1 MNIRLVRNN
10 RGGRPTKQ
18 KNAPETLDKGYITI
32 PFNTDKED
40 YIETCWRTGMVSVI
54 TDGGNLYNDVLIT
67 NEALQNIDFPD
78 EPGESGTQV
87 LMASLPYRTTPIIIG
102 TVSNR
107 NESPAWSSNMHRFLK
122 LNDKTSVCVEM
133 NADESS
139 IDITVNSEEKTD
151 INIVSVG
158 NEESEIKL
166 QSSGKVNVIAD
177 KEINATSYDTIV
189 SKIVNVE
196 SEAEEPGKEERSIT
210 MNLSSLILKWLEE
223 DKTSTITFDKDK
235 FRLSLHDDTEFIDIN
250 DDQIIISFKENEEQI
265 IINSDNID
273 ISYKNG
279 EEKITLSQ
287 NLIKLLTGNR
297 FEVNDAKEPLTLAET
312 LIEKINELQNQINT
326 LKMAW
331 SQAAASVKPQDGGAS
346 GFAAGATSVS
356 SIVQIDFSDIKSQTT
371 FSD

>member
-1 MNIRLVRNN
+1 MKLVRRNN
-10 RGGRPTKQ
+10 GGRPRKQ
-18 KNAPETLDKGYITI
+18 KNDPELLEKGYITI
-32 PFNTDKED
+32 PYKVDKKNF
-40 YIETCWRTGMVSVI
+40 IETCLRTGTVSVI
-54 TDGGNLYNDVLIT
+54 TDGGNFRNEILIT
-67 NEALQNIDFPD
+67 NEALQNINFPD
-78 EPGESGTQV
+78 EEGGYGTQV
-87 LMASLPYRTTPIIIG
+87 IIASLPYRTTPIVIG
-102 TVSNR
+102 TILNDDQ
-107 NESPAWSSNMHRFLK
+107 SPAWKENMHRFMK
-122 LNDKTSVCVEM
+122 INDKTSVCIEE

-151 INIVSVG
+151 INIISVG

-273 ISYKNG
+273 VSYKNG